1 MTSCDN
7 YVLDGQKP
15 RHKSHNQVTITDLPS
30 DSRLKQPRTV
40 AHSANNELKG
50 KKQDSTAEG
59 AHGIS
64 QNNLEIQ
71 GYKQHGVIKHG
82 SKL

>member
-30 DSRLKQPRTV
+30 NSRLKQPRTV
-40 AHSANNELKG
+40 AHSANNELNG
-50 KKQDSTAEG
+50 KKQDSTAKR

-64 QNNLEIQ
+64 QNTLGIQ
-71 GYKQHGVIKHG
+71 GYKQHGVITR
-82 SKL
+82 